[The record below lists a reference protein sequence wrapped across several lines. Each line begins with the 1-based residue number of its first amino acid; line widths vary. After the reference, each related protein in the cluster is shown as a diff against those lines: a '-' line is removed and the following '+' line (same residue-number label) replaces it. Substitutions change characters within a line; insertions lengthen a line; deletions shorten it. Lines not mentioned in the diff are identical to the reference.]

1 MDINKL
7 RNPELARLTGQ
18 KAINADIRRGF
29 RHSFLPGRKPE
40 LTSLLPVSGGFVP
53 VKITGEPQVFTTDQR
68 IELRLPD
75 GIEIILTGTGSLSAV
90 QSILSIL

>member
-1 MDINKL
+1 MDIHKH
-7 RNPELARLTGQ
+7 RNPELARLTGK
-18 KAINADIRRGF
+18 KAVSTNIGRGF
-29 RHSFLPGRKPE
+29 RNRFLSGKKPGQ
-40 LTSLLPVSGGFVP
+40 TSLIPVSGSFVP
-53 VKITGEPQVFTTDQR
+53 VKINGDPQVFASDQR

>member
-1 MDINKL
+1 MDIRKI
-7 RNPELARLTGQ
+7 RNPALVRLTGI
-18 KAINADIRRGF
+18 KEHRASNHELSNRVLI
-29 RHSFLPGRKPE
+29 PGKRQSEPPANVE
-40 LTSLLPVSGGFVP
+40 SGSFVP
-53 VKITGEPQVFTTDQR
+53 VKILGDPQIHTTDQR

>member
-1 MDINKL
+1 MDILKI
-7 RNPELARLTGQ
+7 RTPQVFRLTGFKER
-18 KAINADIRRGF
+18 KASNHGLSHRVLI
-29 RHSFLPGRKPE
+29 PGKRQSEPPANVE
-40 LTSLLPVSGGFVP
+40 SGSFVP
-53 VKITGEPQVFTTDQR
+53 VKILGDPQMHTTDQR

>member
-1 MDINKL
+1 MDIHKL

-18 KAINADIRRGF
+18 RTILTDIRRGF
-29 RHSFLPGRKPE
+29 RNKLVAFKRPE
-40 LTSLLPVSGGFVP
+40 VLSAMPVSGSFVP
-53 VKITGEPQVFTTDQR
+53 FTITGGPQVQTTDQR

>member
-1 MDINKL
+1 MDIRKI
-7 RNPELARLTGQ
+7 RNPVLVRLTGI
-18 KAINADIRRGF
+18 KEHRVSNHELSHRVLI
-29 RHSFLPGRKPE
+29 PGKRQPE
-40 LTSLLPVSGGFVP
+40 PTVSAVSGCFVP
-53 VKITGEPQVFTTDQR
+53 VKITGDTQVHTSDQR

>member
-1 MDINKL
+1 MDIRKV

-18 KAINADIRRGF
+18 KTINAVIRRRF
-29 RHSFLPGRKPE
+29 QDNSTAVKKPAP
-40 LTSLLPVSGGFVP
+40 TTIVPISGSFVP
-53 VKITGEPQVFTTDQR
+53 FTITGVPQVLTTDQR